1 MRRSAL
7 RTPTRTHAFGS
18 CAARHR
24 SRNPPEP
31 EGADRVGAQPTLA
44 VEGLQYHLSV
54 YAAGAGRRTAR
65 RASASA
71 LPRHGGRGTRSLA
84 GQLPSRAFGR
94 GRISVGARGGVARM
108 LRKQARSG
116 SRQAKLALQ
125 AMNKR
130 RKLQTFEGVCSP
142 LTEYL

>member
-1 MRRSAL
+1 
-7 RTPTRTHAFGS
+7 
-18 CAARHR
+18 
-24 SRNPPEP
+24 
-31 EGADRVGAQPTLA
+31 
-44 VEGLQYHLSV
+44 
-54 YAAGAGRRTAR
+54 
-65 RASASA
+65 
-71 LPRHGGRGTRSLA
+71 
-84 GQLPSRAFGR
+84 
-94 GRISVGARGGVARM
+94 M